1 MLNRFTGSPDG
12 ALPYAGLI
20 GDSEGNLYGSTAEGG
35 TGTSCSSGC
44 GIVFKLDKTGV
55 ETVLHN
61 FTGVDGAFP
70 NGSLTLDSAGN
81 LYGTTQVGGITT
93 GMCGANSYPPGCGV
107 VFKMD
112 AAGAETVLHSFTGRA
127 DGAYPATVYSET
139 QQATFTA
146 LLLTAAL
153 LPVLAQFV

>member
-1 MLNRFTGSPDG
+1 
-12 ALPYAGLI
+12 
-20 GDSEGNLYGSTAEGG
+20 
-35 TGTSCSSGC
+35 
-44 GIVFKLDKTGV
+44 
-55 ETVLHN
+55 
-61 FTGVDGAFP
+61 
-70 NGSLTLDSAGN
+70 
-81 LYGTTQVGGITT
+81 
-93 GMCGANSYPPGCGV
+93 MCGANSYPPGCGV